1 MISIIIPAYNVNP
14 YLEETCRSVI
24 AQTYQEWEALI
35 IDDGSTDATPKIAQ
49 EMSARDPRFRVIRQ
63 ANAGV
68 SAARNTGLRHSL
80 GEFILFSMPMISLVP
95 AALNDLLTALQ
106 AHPDCVLSWGK
117 ARFFR
122 DVTHEEC
129 PTPWKNYHA
138 TGNAWLDMLVH
149 DFLPVGS
156 FCLRRAL
163 LPAGCTFNITLSH
176 AEDRDFLLRVLRDHP
191 AVPVPQT
198 TLLVRLRYGSA
209 SSNYRK
215 AIDGELT
222 IMKHYLDDPA
232 VPAAVR
238 RRAFSALAFRCAVIA
253 GFTGRRYGEALIWY
267 LKAIFRDPL
276 NGNNY
281 LLPLR
286 KALLILRSK
295 LCK

>member
-1 MISIIIPAYNVNP
+1 MISIIIPAYNVNA
-14 YLEETCRSVI
+14 YLEETCRSVS
-24 AQTYQEWEALI
+24 AQTYQEWECLI
-35 IDDGSTDATPKIAQ
+35 IDDGATDATPELARKM
-49 EMSARDPRFRVIRQ
+49 EDRDPRFHVIRQ
-63 ANAGV
+63 ENAGV
-68 SAARNTGLRHSL
+68 SAARNTGLRHAK
-80 GEFILFSMPMISLVP
+80 GEFILFLDADDLLVP
-95 AALNDLLTALQ
+95 TALHDLLTALE
-106 AHPDCVLSWGK
+106 ARPDCVLSWGR

-122 DVTHEEC
+122 DGTHEEH
-129 PTPWKNYHA
+129 PSPWKNYHA
-138 TGNAWLDMLVH
+138 TGNAWLDMLIH

-163 LPAGCTFNITLSH
+163 LPAGCMFNPALSH

-191 AVPVPQT
+191 AVAVSKN
-198 TLLVRLRYGSA
+198 TLLVRLRQGSA

-222 IMKHYLDDPA
+222 IMRHYLDDPA

-253 GFTGRRYGEALIWY
+253 AFTGRQYGEAVIWY
-267 LKAIFRDPL
+267 LKAICRDPL

-286 KALLILRSK
+286 KALLMLRSK
-295 LCK
+295 LYQ

>member
-24 AQTYQEWEALI
+24 AQTYQEWEVLI

-49 EMSARDPRFRVIRQ
+49 EMAARDPRFRVIKQ
-63 ANAGV
+63 ENAGV
-68 SAARNTGLRHSL
+68 SAARNTGLRNAQ
-80 GEFILFSMPMISLVP
+80 GEFILFLDADDLLMPT
-95 AALNDLLTALQ
+95 ALHELLTALL
-106 AHPDCVLSWGK
+106 ARPDCVLSWGK

-122 DVTHEEC
+122 DGTHEER

-163 LPAGCTFNITLSH
+163 LPAGCAFDASLSH
-176 AEDRDFLLRVLRDHP
+176 AEDRDFLLCVLRDHP
-191 AVPVPQT
+191 AVPAPQT
-198 TLLVRLRYGSA
+198 TLLVRLRQGSA

-222 IMKHYLDDPA
+222 IMRRYLADPA
-232 VPAAVR
+232 VPADVR

-253 GFTGRRYGEALIWY
+253 AFTGKRYDEAAIWY

-276 NGNNY
+276 NINNY

-286 KALLILRSK
+286 KAFLMLRSK
-295 LCK
+295 LYQ